1 MSRIP
6 QNIPCREAR
15 TSALTILGIETL
27 EFQLPNEFRELQLL
41 GAILVLNLQELK
53 ATHELHVW
61 FVGLLYSRFC
71 FWMYNIYYHYPI
83 GPIHKICIHVFL
95 SKHSYYT
102 EPNFCFLHQSVL
114 NSGQAWLDAPGRIRL
129 TPGQRE
135 QQRQLLRQWLYRGEM
150 ELRNMEVEKGE
161 LLLIQQFQ
169 QKIVVKKC
177 KEYICRNLTY
187 VGNGL

>member
-1 MSRIP
+1 MISMSRIP

-83 GPIHKICIHVFL
+83 GPIHKICIHDTMSFFRNIHTIQNPISV
-95 SKHSYYT
+95 SST
-102 EPNFCFLHQSVL
+102 NQSSTVDRL
-114 NSGQAWLDAPGRIRL
+114 GWMHLAESAWRL
-129 TPGQRE
+129 
-135 QQRQLLRQWLYRGEM
+135 
-150 ELRNMEVEKGE
+150 
-161 LLLIQQFQ
+161 
-169 QKIVVKKC
+169 
-177 KEYICRNLTY
+177 
-187 VGNGL
+187 GNGSSNASCCVNGCTAEKWSCETWRLRRGSYCWFNSSNKK